1 MIVSLVQH
9 MLLSRI
15 REFRK
20 CLWEHDSERGQ
31 GMVEYGI
38 IIAVVAVISLVV
50 FTTEDGGGRSFI
62 NSVNG
67 IYDQTNN
74 AINEIDLLKGD

>member
-1 MIVSLVQH
+1 
-9 MLLSRI
+9 
-15 REFRK
+15 
-20 CLWEHDSERGQ
+20 
-31 GMVEYGI
+31 MVEYGI

-74 AINEIDLLKGD
+74 TINEIALLKDE

>member
-1 MIVSLVQH
+1 M
-9 MLLSRI
+9 LSRI
-15 REFRK
+15 RELKKRLLE
-20 CLWEHDSERGQ
+20 CNSERGQ

-74 AINEIDLLKGD
+74 AINQIELLKDN

>member
-1 MIVSLVQH
+1 MTRSLVQH
-9 MLLSRI
+9 MLSRI
-15 REFRK
+15 RELNRS
-20 CLWEHDSERGQ
+20 LWERNSECGQ

-62 NSVNG
+62 NSVTG
-67 IYDQTNN
+67 VYDQADN
-74 AINEIDLLKGD
+74 AINQIELLKDN